1 MADVTVEIRQPFPPH
16 ALLTLVRYS
25 ALSYGFLLGGVGSA
39 SFGVS
44 RADEALLDTPGF
56 FQEGKVVTI
65 RRDDGALPWAGYIT
79 GTRISLDD
87 PVVGFECQEA
97 SGALFDWAHTAQQW
111 SERQLSAS
119 QWLRWAFADVNGRG
133 IPPLMVQLAP
143 FEGGPAI
150 KVSPQANS
158 FRSFLDTIA
167 EFADWE
173 WSLHHRLGRQTVVTE
188 LVLQERIG
196 RDYTSELIFE
206 EGVQFTA
213 AERVT
218 DVTGFIQSSL
228 VVGGSGTFQQR
239 PSVQVVQT
247 GSGETGVTTQ
257 RRTGAVSTSPAKAGS
272 RVIIEPSVTNEPALR
287 ASARRQYRISA
298 NVGERMVLGLYED
311 AINMHQIALGG
322 IYRVRF
328 DDLNLGRPMER
339 KVRILGIKLG
349 VDGVVEPVVEVERA

>member
-1 MADVTVEIRQPFPPH
+1 MSDVTVEIRQPFPPH

-44 RADEALLDTPGF
+44 RADPALLDTPGF
-56 FQEGKVVTI
+56 FEEGKAVTI
-65 RRDDGALPWAGYIT
+65 RRDDKALPWAGYIT
-79 GTRISLDD
+79 GTRVSLDD
-87 PVVGFECQEA
+87 PVAGFECQEA
-97 SGALFDWAHTAQQW
+97 SGALFEWAHTAQQW

-119 QWLRWAFADVNGRG
+119 QWLRWVFADVNGRG
-133 IPPLMVQLAP
+133 NPPLLVQVAP

-150 KVSPQANS
+150 NVSPQAND
-158 FRSFLDTIA
+158 FRSFLGTIA

-173 WSLHHRLGRQTVVTE
+173 WELHHRIGQGVVTE
-188 LVLQERIG
+188 LVFQERVG

-206 EGVQFTA
+206 EGVHFTA

-218 DVTGFIQSSL
+218 DVAGFIQSST
-228 VVGGSGTFQQR
+228 VVGGTGTFRQR

-247 GSGETGVTTQ
+247 GSGESGVTTQ
-257 RRTGAVSTSPAKAGS
+257 RQTGAVSTSPAKAGS
-272 RVIIEPSVTNEPALR
+272 RVLIEPSVQNEPALR
-287 ASARRQYRISA
+287 ASAQRQYRTPA
-298 NVGERMVLGLYED
+298 HVGERLSLGLYED

-322 IYRVRF
+322 VYRVRF
-328 DDLNLGRPMER
+328 DDLNMGRPLER
-339 KVRILGIKLG
+339 KVRVLGIKLG